1 MDSVERTDGSRTGS
15 GQSFPALSEHLVL
28 RFFAF
33 TALYAAQGF
42 PWGLL
47 SVAIPAYMAA
57 QGVSPTAIG
66 SFIGITILPWS
77 LKLINGPIMDRWS
90 FLPMG
95 RRRPWVLGAQAGMVA
110 TSVAIGF
117 LPDPLGH
124 IGWLTA
130 LGFALNF
137 FTAFQDVAVDGMAI
151 DIIPINQQARANGF
165 MWGGQ
170 TIGIAG
176 GTVGGAWMINAYG
189 LGAAWF
195 GLALLIGMVMLI
207 PLLARERSG
216 ERLLPWTSGR
226 ASEEARRLQLGGLW
240 DIGTSLFRVFL
251 LPVSL
256 AGAIAIFVH
265 NIGRGLF
272 TALLPVLVVQELGW
286 TNTGYSG
293 FLGAAGFVA
302 GLIGMG
308 AGGLLAERLGR
319 RRAIV
324 FGSMLLATT
333 SVAMG
338 LFPLFW
344 PLRLSVQVYVSAS
357 LLLNTLIT
365 IAFFALLMAV
375 CWKRVAAT
383 QFSLYMAI
391 ANMGLSGGAALLG
404 PLQGW
409 LGYPPLFLVVA
420 CSSLLVAVLLLRF
433 VNVDQHLQRV
443 GDLDVEQNL
452 RDPEPGLSYPSH

>member
-1 MDSVERTDGSRTGS
+1 MDSVERKDGSRTGT
-15 GQSFPALSEHLVL
+15 GQTFPALSEHLVL

-57 QGVSPTAIG
+57 QGVSPSAIG

-151 DIIPINQQARANGF
+151 DLIPINQQARANGF
-165 MWGGQ
+165 MWGGKMV
-170 TIGIAG
+170 GIAG
-176 GTVGGAWMINAYG
+176 ATVGGAWMINAYG
-189 LGAAWF
+189 FGAAWF
-195 GLALLIGMVMLI
+195 GHALLIGMVMLI

-226 ASEEARRLQLGGLW
+226 AAEEARRLQLEGWW

-256 AGAIAIFVH
+256 VGAIAIFVH
-265 NIGRGLF
+265 GIGKGLL
-272 TALLPVLVVQELGW
+272 TALLPVLAVQELGW
-286 TNTGYSG
+286 TNNGYSE
-293 FLGAAGFVA
+293 LSGAAGLVA
-302 GLIGMG
+302 GLIGMV

-319 RRAIV
+319 RRAIA
-324 FGSMLLATT
+324 FSSMLLATT

-338 LFPLFW
+338 LFPSFW
-344 PLRLSVQVYVSAS
+344 PFRLSVQVYVSAFF
-357 LLLNTLIT
+357 LLDTLIM

-383 QFSLYMAI
+383 QFSLYMAF

-409 LGYPPLFLVVA
+409 LGYSPLFFVVA

>member
-1 MDSVERTDGSRTGS
+1 
-15 GQSFPALSEHLVL
+15 
-28 RFFAF
+28 
-33 TALYAAQGF
+33 
-42 PWGLL
+42 
-47 SVAIPAYMAA
+47 
-57 QGVSPTAIG
+57 
-66 SFIGITILPWS
+66 
-77 LKLINGPIMDRWS
+77 
-90 FLPMG
+90 MG

-130 LGFALNF
+130 LGFVLNF

-226 ASEEARRLQLGGLW
+226 ASEVARRLQLGGLW

-286 TNTGYSG
+286 TNTGYSE

-324 FGSMLLATT
+324 FGSILLATT

-391 ANMGLSGGAALLG
+391 ANMGLSVGAALLG

-409 LGYPPLFLVVA
+409 LGHSPLFFVVA
-420 CSSLLVAVLLLRF
+420 CCSLLVAVLLLRF